1 MEEIREI
8 LLNKE
13 LTIIEYNNIVELSN
27 KKIKELEQKKH
38 LENLLKRLENF
49 CDFKEPC
56 ELIQLFK
63 TLDIINLESI
73 ERSDNKTYSIIFKF
87 INTDDNIFNIK
98 LNYYIDFCKKKTE
111 FEYFHEININ
121 SKIYENFTQIIELF
135 NWNYVSA
142 SELKYVFTEMFKI
155 FSSLDYMHW

>member
-13 LTIIEYNNIVELSN
+13 FTIMEYYNIIELSN

-63 TLDIINLESI
+63 TLDIINLESN
-73 ERSDNKTYSIIFKF
+73 ERSDSKKYSIIFKF
-87 INTDDNIFNIK
+87 TNKDENIFTIK
-98 LNYYIDFCKKKTE
+98 LTFYIDFCKKKTE

-121 SKIYENFTQIIELF
+121 SQIYENFPEIIKLF
-135 NWNYVSA
+135 DWDYVSA
-142 SELKYVFTEMFKI
+142 SELKYVFNEMFKI
-155 FSSLDYMHW
+155 FNSVDFVN